1 MLQRWGAQIFPNIF
15 EYSNPKYSN
24 IKKITQLT
32 EIQIFPNI
40 HKWRCE
46 GAGEARGEQ
55 GRAGDQV
62 ERRGRWGE
70 EVADHDDY
78 EDDEDDDE
86 DEDDG
91 DEGEEKTT

>member
-1 MLQRWGAQIFPNIF
+1 MLQRWGAQIFPIIF
-15 EYSNPKYSN
+15 EYSNPKYLN
-24 IKKITQLT
+24 IEIFTQLT

-40 HKWRCE
+40 HKWQCE

-70 EVADHDDY
+70 EVADHEDHDH
-78 EDDEDDDE
+78 EDDEDDEDGEDGVNDE
-86 DEDDG
+86 
-91 DEGEEKTT
+91 EEN